1 MECRNGIWNE
11 SLWNRISNRM
21 EFTEWNTE
29 LTDVELTGRNRM

>member
-1 MECRNGIWNE
+1 MEFGMKACGF
-11 SLWNRISNRM
+11 RISNRM